1 MKNVDEDD
9 PSSWDQ
15 EEEKMMLN
23 VMTIIFSKVNDDR
36 YKREKSANSNH
47 WPSGGHQMSVRYAAR
62 STWGKTDSYVSYS
75 TLFASRSVKNLRSL
89 Q

>member
-47 WPSGGHQMSVRYAAR
+47 
-62 STWGKTDSYVSYS
+62 
-75 TLFASRSVKNLRSL
+75 
-89 Q
+89 